1 MPPSGQPND
10 DDIFFDPDAVT
21 RFPFDQNFLGYD
33 RDCPADFQIANF
45 GTKSLNGGTG
55 TGAALFQP
63 APNPTFQPDF
73 SPTASDPDDA
83 SQSSASPH
91 AMDSMDTMDF
101 DSVNPH
107 HYGQNNPWGPF
118 GDVDQSMM
126 HGDGEMDQYLN
137 LPDVDDQNNQNTNTI
152 DPTVIDH
159 PSGNGMSYKPDS
171 PPEGECQ
178 HFDSSSPTDSNSS
191 SGAFND
197 SEESLPIDV
206 NPSPAS
212 IPPQVSQNRT
222 KRSSVRGN
230 QNPDIPAYVDR
241 RQQHSITS
249 MSGFSATGSREVSP
263 ASQMAFSQGAS
274 PFNPQQQPRQWSW
287 FDVQAP
293 KVSPPANSSP
303 DRAIDGA
310 GLDHPGPYFPMIPAN
325 PVLASP
331 RLTMSFHDMAPK
343 SRVETQ
349 IRLFMGLHPV
359 PEGIRKIRLPPHTI
373 SKPKFL
379 AKANPQAQPDV
390 LELSTQL
397 VCSSAMQKPSLREK
411 ALARARTA
419 TAGQSFSPMPDADA
433 EKPENG
439 GEVRICAGCVLREQ
453 KRANRKKNKKPDED
467 ENWKR
472 YEAERIIVFN
482 THELKD
488 LKDPKDHHSVAPGTM
503 VIDLPMRIAC
513 YCRHHHEKV
522 GFQVIF
528 TLKDHRGTVL
538 AQDLTPSIMVT
549 DDHKTPDKTTSQSA
563 SNPLDG
569 ADNAGPAAASND
581 MNAIQP
587 GHPFRHS
594 QSTSDIQALKR
605 SASAL
610 ITPVVHSGNSS
621 LTNTAAPTPRNLS
634 RPPSPGN
641 LGPSAKKRKSSG
653 SKIPTALHMT
663 PIGTNPFTQQTPNS
677 LRNGVPGPSSS
688 STSPFSPSSSL
699 PFSDGAAQA
708 FSRVTPP
715 SNNLFTSGPQT
726 PNSSEQ
732 VMFHPDASRIANTD
746 NRGIQPIFPA
756 PPSAHN
762 SRAPSPNSFMNGALQ
777 QQPLNSLVHAPQM
790 LNNNNLSV
798 AAPIPRQPMIAILKV
813 LPTEGPI
820 SGGIEISIFG
830 SGFRQGHEVYFGDS
844 RATTTTFWAESAMTC
859 LLPPYPQPGHVPVSV
874 RGPDGSILSLPRPTA
889 QFIYKDENQEH
900 ISALALSVLN
910 HKLTGNTESLKEFIN
925 QIANFAPKDAMTGN
939 GFTGAAPGGYNLNT
953 ETKLLKVLDLLD
965 MDDSVN
971 RAKLNLKRKTT
982 GHTMLHLSVA
992 LGYHRFTAGLL
1003 ARGAN
1008 PNARDIGGYTPLHYA
1023 AMHDH
1028 PELVRRLIQHKAD
1041 PTLKTRQ
1048 GLLASDVAITWDVV
1062 RAIRRAGRRGSTLHS
1077 RANSATSL
1085 RSIWEP
1091 PQSASSGPND
1101 FSYSETSTESEDFVE
1116 SSSEEESDAEDSYL
1130 HMALRG
1136 RHGPEAHSSM
1146 ASLRALPHVEEQ
1158 GGMASAAVAIA
1169 AFKEQVQQFQQTM
1182 MQNLSQNLSH
1192 IQMPN
1197 MAGLQDYQAYLNT
1210 AQQRMSAFI
1219 PNIGSSFMPSP
1230 TLPPAYD
1237 DIFPGGRQD
1246 EKSATM
1252 EHGDLDTKTASAARA
1267 ASDYEADRKC
1277 ATIYDHVQ
1285 ETQQAESSTVMEQQ
1299 VSEKQVQRQLP
1310 KLLQI
1315 GRKNNI
1321 TKEQQDNLLRARAE
1335 KQKSLSRDPKL
1346 FLFWVSNFQ
1355 ICAAFHFS
1363 VLWLEAPQYSASQF
1377 CCAASSP
1384 LAVFSKV
1391 FVQISKL
1398 TCSKIPLLLLICFR
1412 ALYMNFPGPFNATA
1426 NFLYSSWRP
1435 ETVQPIQ
1442 GVVLGEVN

>member
-1 MPPSGQPND
+1 
-10 DDIFFDPDAVT
+10 
-21 RFPFDQNFLGYD
+21 
-33 RDCPADFQIANF
+33 
-45 GTKSLNGGTG
+45 
-55 TGAALFQP
+55 
-63 APNPTFQPDF
+63 
-73 SPTASDPDDA
+73 
-83 SQSSASPH
+83 
-91 AMDSMDTMDF
+91 
-101 DSVNPH
+101 
-107 HYGQNNPWGPF
+107 
-118 GDVDQSMM
+118 
-126 HGDGEMDQYLN
+126 
-137 LPDVDDQNNQNTNTI
+137 
-152 DPTVIDH
+152 
-159 PSGNGMSYKPDS
+159 
-171 PPEGECQ
+171 
-178 HFDSSSPTDSNSS
+178 
-191 SGAFND
+191 
-197 SEESLPIDV
+197 
-206 NPSPAS
+206 
-212 IPPQVSQNRT
+212 
-222 KRSSVRGN
+222 
-230 QNPDIPAYVDR
+230 
-241 RQQHSITS
+241 

-293 KVSPPANSSP
+293 KVSPATNSSP
-303 DRAIDGA
+303 DRAVDGA
-310 GLDHPGPYFPMIPAN
+310 GPDHPGPYFPMIPPN
-325 PVLASP
+325 PVLAP
-331 RLTMSFHDMAPK
+331 PKLTMSFHDMAPK

-359 PEGIRKIRLPPHTI
+359 PEGIRRIRLPPHTI

-379 AKANPQAQPDV
+379 SKANQQAQADV

-397 VCSSAMQKPSLREK
+397 VCSSAMQKPALREK

-419 TAGQSFSPMPDADA
+419 SPRQFFNPKPDADD

-472 YEAERIIVFN
+472 YETDRIIVFN
-482 THELKD
+482 THEVKD

-528 TLKDHRGTVL
+528 TLKDHHGTVL

-549 DDHKTPDKTTSQSA
+549 DDHKTPDKTSQPS
-563 SNPLDG
+563 SVPLGG
-569 ADNAGPAAASND
+569 ADHAVPAAPSND
-581 MNAIQP
+581 LNAIQP

-594 QSTSDIQALKR
+594 QSASDIQALKR

-610 ITPVVHSGNSS
+610 VTPVVHSGNSS
-621 LTNTAAPTPRNLS
+621 LATTAAPTPRNLS
-634 RPPSPGN
+634 RPPSPGSS
-641 LGPSAKKRKSSG
+641 GPSAKKRKSSG
-653 SKIPTALHMT
+653 PKIPTALHMT

-688 STSPFSPSSSL
+688 STSPFSPPNSL

-708 FSRVTPP
+708 FGRVTPP
-715 SNNLFTSGPQT
+715 SSNVFTSGPQT
-726 PNSSEQ
+726 PNSNEQ
-732 VMFHPDASRIANTD
+732 VMFHPDTSRIANAD
-746 NRGIQPIFPA
+746 NRVVQPIFPA

-777 QQPLNSLVHAPQM
+777 QQTLNSLGHAPQM

-859 LLPPYPQPGHVPVSV
+859 LLPPYPQPGQVPVSV

-889 QFIYKDENQEH
+889 QFLYKDENQEH

-925 QIANFAPKDAMTGN
+925 QIANFAPKDALNGN
-939 GFTGAAPGGYNLNT
+939 GFSGAAPGGYSLNT

-1041 PTLKTRQ
+1041 PTFKTQQ

-1062 RAIRRAGRRGSTLHS
+1062 RAIKRAGKRGGSLHS

-1085 RSIWEP
+1085 RSFWEP
-1091 PQSASSGPND
+1091 PQAASPGPQD
-1101 FSYSETSTESEDFVE
+1101 FSFSETSTESDDFAE

-1130 HMALRG
+1130 HMAFRG
-1136 RHGPEAHSSM
+1136 RRDPESRSSM
-1146 ASLRALPHVEEQ
+1146 ASLRALPQDEEQ

-1169 AFKEQVQQFQQTM
+1169 AFKEQVQQIQQTM
-1182 MQNLSQNLSH
+1182 MQNLSH
-1192 IQMPN
+1192 IQIPN

-1210 AQQRMSAFI
+1210 AQQRVSAFI

-1237 DIFPGGRQD
+1237 DIFPGGRRD
-1246 EKSATM
+1246 EKSAAL
-1252 EHGDLDTKTASAARA
+1252 ERGSLDVKTASAARA

-1277 ATIYDHVQ
+1277 ETLYDQTQ
-1285 ETQQAESSTVMEQQ
+1285 ETQQLESSAVMELQ
-1299 VSEKQVQRQLP
+1299 VGERHVHRQLP

-1321 TKEQQDNLLRARAE
+1321 TKEQQDNLRQARAE

-1346 FLFWVSNFQ
+1346 FLFWVSAFQ
-1355 ICAAFHFS
+1355 VCAAFQSSIFHFPAQS
-1363 VLWLEAPQYSASQF
+1363 FHSRPSASRPPH
-1377 CCAASSP
+1377 P
-1384 LAVFSKV
+1384 LAV
-1391 FVQISKL
+1391 
-1398 TCSKIPLLLLICFR
+1398 
-1412 ALYMNFPGPFNATA
+1412 
-1426 NFLYSSWRP
+1426 P
-1435 ETVQPIQ
+1435 E
-1442 GVVLGEVN
+1442 GS